1 MESGKYNLV
10 LGSQSP
16 RRKELL
22 SWLNIPF
29 KILTADLA
37 EVSQESVPQIIAMD
51 IASQK
56 ARAVYEQAK
65 NDSSIVNPFIISSD
79 TIVVLNQK
87 LYGKPKDKEDA
98 RDILSELSNTTHE
111 VITGVSFLYVD
122 KNTDSLTEHLF
133 FDSTQVTFNKITDD
147 LMENYLATGDSL
159 DKAGAYGIQGAGLT
173 FISKINGSYSNVVGF
188 PLDKIVRELSIL
200 LGSGWRKNFYS

>member
-1 MESGKYNLV
+1 MESDKFNLI

-22 SWLNIPF
+22 SWLNVPF
-29 KILTADLA
+29 QILTADLA
-37 EVSQESVPQIIAMD
+37 EVSDESSSEKIAMD

-56 ARAVYEQAK
+56 ARAVMEQATQI
-65 NDSSIVNPFIISSD
+65 DRPFIISSD
-79 TIVVLNQK
+79 TIVVLNNK
-87 LYGKPKDKEDA
+87 LYGKPSDVNDA
-98 RDILSELSNTTHE
+98 KKILSELSGKTHE

-122 KNTDSLTEHLF
+122 QKTNKLREHLF
-133 FDSTQVTFNKITDD
+133 FDFTEVTFNAITDD

-188 PLDKIVRELSIL
+188 PLDKIIGELSIV
-200 LGSGWRKNFYS
+200 LGSNWRKYF

>member
-1 MESGKYNLV
+1 MESGKFNLV

-22 SWLNIPF
+22 SWLNVPF

-37 EVSQESVPQIIAMD
+37 EESNETTSEKIAMD

-56 ARAVYEQAK
+56 AHAVWEQAK
-65 NDSSIVNPFIISSD
+65 GIERPFIISSD

-87 LYGKPKDKEDA
+87 LYGKPKDKADA
-98 RDILSELSNTTHE
+98 KVILTELSNTTHE
-111 VITGVSFLYVD
+111 VMTGVSFLFID
-122 KNTDSLTEHLF
+122 QKTKKLREHLF
-133 FDSTQVTFNKITDD
+133 YDFTEVTFNEITDD

-159 DKAGAYGIQGAGLT
+159 DKAGAYGIQGPGLT

-188 PLDKIVRELSIL
+188 PLDKIVGELAIIL
-200 LGSGWRKNFYS
+200 GNDWRNNF

>member
-1 MESGKYNLV
+1 MESDKFNLI

-22 SWLNIPF
+22 SWLNVPF
-29 KILTADLA
+29 QILTADLA
-37 EVSQESVPQIIAMD
+37 EVSDESASEKIAMD

-56 ARAVYEQAK
+56 ARAVMEQAS
-65 NDSSIVNPFIISSD
+65 NIERPFVISSD
-79 TIVVLNQK
+79 TIVVLNNK
-87 LYGKPKDKEDA
+87 LYGKPKDVNDA
-98 RDILSELSNTTHE
+98 REILKELSGKTHE
-111 VITGVSFLYVD
+111 VMTGVSFLY
-122 KNTDSLTEHLF
+122 TDLKTKKLREHLF
-133 FDSTQVTFNKITDD
+133 FDFTEVKFNVITDD

-188 PLDKIVRELSIL
+188 PLDKIIGELSIV
-200 LGSGWRKNFYS
+200 LGSNWRKYFI

>member
-1 MESGKYNLV
+1 MESGKFNLI

-29 KILTADLA
+29 KIITADLA
-37 EVSQESVPQIIAMD
+37 EISEENTSENIAMD

-56 ARAVYEQAK
+56 AHAVYEQAK
-65 NDSSIVNPFIISSD
+65 HIERPFIISSD

-87 LYGKPKDKEDA
+87 LYGKPKDKADA
-98 RDILSELSNTTHE
+98 KVILSELSGKTHE
-111 VITGVSFLYVD
+111 VITGVSFLFID
-122 KNTDSLTEHLF
+122 QNTKKLREHLF
-133 FDSTQVTFNKITDD
+133 YDFTEVTFNDINND

-159 DKAGAYGIQGAGLT
+159 DKAGAYGIQGPGLT

-188 PLDKIVRELSIL
+188 PLDKIVGELSIIQ
-200 LGSGWRKNFYS
+200 GSDWRKNF